1 MYLVL
6 VPIVL
11 ALIVQLIYLQP
22 LVLYFYALL
31 IYSDDIR
38 KGDGVMY
45 DYFLVL

>member
-11 ALIVQLIYLQP
+11 ALTMLLISMQP

-31 IYSDDIR
+31 IYS
-38 KGDGVMY
+38 Y
-45 DYFLVL
+45 DSRRGMALGMIIS